1 MKITKENC
9 IAHIA
14 SGNPQTIEYIVEE
27 YGDLIK
33 TVLCRSLGQHR
44 QHWEECFNDVLMAV
58 WKTGGSFD
66 GSKGSMT
73 SWLAAVAKHKAVDFL
88 RKEIRHDNRAEA
100 LTEPA
105 VYDEYS
111 GETVIDELLECLCEE
126 DRELFRRRYVYEQTA
141 EEITA

>member
-14 SGNPQTIEYIVEE
+14 SGNPQAIEYIVEE

-66 GSKGSMT
+66 SSKGSMT
-73 SWLAAVAKHKAVDFL
+73 SWLAAVAKHKAVGFL
-88 RKEIRHDNRAEA
+88 RKEIRRDNRAEV

-105 VYDEYS
+105 GCV
-111 GETVIDELLECLCEE
+111 
-126 DRELFRRRYVYEQTA
+126 R
-141 EEITA
+141 